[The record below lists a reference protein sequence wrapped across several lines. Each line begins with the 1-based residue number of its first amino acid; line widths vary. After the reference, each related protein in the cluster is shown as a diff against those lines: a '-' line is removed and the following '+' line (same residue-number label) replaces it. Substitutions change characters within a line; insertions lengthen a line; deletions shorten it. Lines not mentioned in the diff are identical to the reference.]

1 MISTI
6 RVFLTQRL
14 QMQEISED
22 NSENL
27 QTATAL
33 LLMEIAR
40 ADHDISEQERVVIQ
54 RIIERQHA
62 VTPEQALEIVQA
74 AEQQVG
80 EVTSLHPFT
89 SMLNRECSMED
100 RIGIVSLLWEVTFAD
115 GRIDAHEE
123 HLVRRVADL
132 LHVPHREFIRTKL
145 QHTGG

>member
-40 ADHDISEQERVVIQ
+40 ADHDISEQERVAIQ